1 MGVGFGTRPLKV
13 SELESWLG
21 QVLVPVEP
29 HERFV
34 TRLRAKMV
42 ELRGARPTR
51 GWVTLLAGVGLVL
64 AAVICWGRRDWRW
77 RLRRSSGS
85 SSIGGGTAGQA
96 EDADEGFFPSLQ
108 GRSASLEVVEG
119 LVLPCLL
126 RIETTTAP
134 GWNRRAG
141 APCLYLLEPNPISTP
156 Q

>member
-64 AAVICWGRRDWRW
+64 AAVIWLGAAVRLALAAAAVIGILLSRRRNKGSGR
-77 RLRRSSGS
+77 
-85 SSIGGGTAGQA
+85 
-96 EDADEGFFPSLQ
+96 
-108 GRSASLEVVEG
+108 GR
-119 LVLPCLL
+119 
-126 RIETTTAP
+126 
-134 GWNRRAG
+134 
-141 APCLYLLEPNPISTP
+141 
-156 Q
+156 